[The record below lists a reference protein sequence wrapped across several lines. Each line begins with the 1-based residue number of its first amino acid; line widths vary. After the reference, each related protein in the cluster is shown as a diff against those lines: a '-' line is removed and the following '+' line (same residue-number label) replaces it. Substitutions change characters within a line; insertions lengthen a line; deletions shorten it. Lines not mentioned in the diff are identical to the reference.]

1 MTDLTRYMQYARL
14 RVYYWRDAMHWR
26 GRPAGR
32 ATPHLV
38 KRRVVRDYA
47 KRFGSRILVETGTLF
62 GDMLA
67 AVARHFDELHSIELS
82 PSLFEQAKLRFSR
95 KKHVHL
101 YNGDSA
107 TVLPQIVSALSGPA
121 LFWLDAHYSGG
132 ITARGAIDTP
142 IVEEL
147 RCILGRDRHRH
158 VVLID
163 DARCF
168 DRGDKDYPSI
178 DAVRALILQ

>member
-1 MTDLTRYMQYARL
+1 MLKDMD
-14 RVYYWRDAMHWR
+14 RVHAEGTKEGLGD
-26 GRPAGR
+26 
-32 ATPHLV
+32 
-38 KRRVVRDYA
+38 
-47 KRFGSRILVETGTLF
+47 ETALIKLF
-62 GDMLA
+62 GPA
-67 AVARHFDELHSIELS
+67 EEFEVR
-82 PSLFEQAKLRFSR
+82 SLFEQAKLRFSR

-178 DAVRALILQ
+178 DAVRALILELRPDYNVLVEDDIIRAFPGDHDDSR